1 MLRISES
8 YSLGSSPESS
18 AHSKTNEFGWLGT
31 LSLRSAMRTESKNE
45 FHARNVARALLMEIA
60 EVLRADAQNR

>member
-18 AHSKTNEFGWLGT
+18 AHSKTNEFVWLGT
-31 LSLRSAMRTESKNE
+31 LSLCSAMRPESKNG
-45 FHARNVARALLMEIA
+45 FHARNVPRALLMKMA
-60 EVLRADAQNR
+60 ELLRADAQNR